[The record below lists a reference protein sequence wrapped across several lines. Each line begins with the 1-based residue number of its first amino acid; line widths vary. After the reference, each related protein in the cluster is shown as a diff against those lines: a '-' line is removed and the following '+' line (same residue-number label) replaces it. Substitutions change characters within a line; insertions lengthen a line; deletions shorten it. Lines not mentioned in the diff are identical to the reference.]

1 MKMKKRARSDLEM
14 EGGDAPLTLSLAPQ
28 APHQPRPARDAAHTL
43 ERGGVESGQGRVQEG
58 ARASERDPGAGDSQR
73 CSQE

>member
-14 EGGDAPLTLSLAPQ
+14 EGADAPLTLSLAPQ
-28 APHQPRPARDAAHTL
+28 APHQTRPAEAWSQVR
-43 ERGGVESGQGRVQEG
+43 VEFR
-58 ARASERDPGAGDSQR
+58 RALALRSETQRAGDSQR